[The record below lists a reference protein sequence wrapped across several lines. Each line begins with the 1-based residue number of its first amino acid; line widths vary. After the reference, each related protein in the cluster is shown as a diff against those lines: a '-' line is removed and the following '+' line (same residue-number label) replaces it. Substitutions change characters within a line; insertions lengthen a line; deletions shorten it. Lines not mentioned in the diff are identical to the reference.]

1 MIATVAIC
9 SNSLWF
15 GRRVSTE
22 WFNSTSSNGL
32 FGPLNAVIEKVREAA
47 GNVIN
52 SMVGADDFLIEHWTC
67 YHLLR
72 KMVNEESLYS
82 PPSTMIDRSV
92 C

>member
-1 MIATVAIC
+1 MVQ
-9 SNSLWF
+9 
-15 GRRVSTE
+15 
-22 WFNSTSSNGL
+22 FNEFYGL

-67 YHLLR
+67 MLPL
-72 KMVNEESLYS
+72 S
-82 PPSTMIDRSV
+82 